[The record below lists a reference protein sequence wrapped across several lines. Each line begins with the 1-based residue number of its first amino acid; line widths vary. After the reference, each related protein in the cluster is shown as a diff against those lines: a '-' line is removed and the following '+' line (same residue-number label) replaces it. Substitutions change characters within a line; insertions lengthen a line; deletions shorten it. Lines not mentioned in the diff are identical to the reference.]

1 MAILVYWN
9 KLHRVGIRIF
19 NFAMDAAV
27 NPPVRIHAIKSTE
40 ASAKT
45 VQRSIDSFLV
55 DFQSR
60 CTPAK
65 GGNTTITAQLQKLSD
80 ALHEERERRKKRQ
93 SIGSGMQVS
102 VSASEQ

>member
-1 MAILVYWN
+1 
-9 KLHRVGIRIF
+9 
-19 NFAMDAAV
+19 MDAAV
-27 NPPVRIHAIKSTE
+27 NPPVRIQAIKSTE

-65 GGNTTITAQLQKLSD
+65 GGNTTITAQLQKLSQ
-80 ALHEERERRKKRQ
+80 ALHEERGRKRNTGASAAVCKFLLVEQ
-93 SIGSGMQVS
+93 SFTTLTDEPQ
-102 VSASEQ
+102 